1 MPLLDVSDLLSDP
14 DFVQPGLICTREAQ
28 TVNANGI
35 AVNTPLKVQ
44 FSGVVTSDKGDVLER
59 LAAGERI
66 VGNIMITTRFR
77 LRDGKS
83 GYSADI
89 VTVCGKNYTVSSV
102 NDYSQYGRG
111 FVEATCDA
119 MPLSG

>member
-14 DFVQPGLICTREAQ
+14 DFVTLGMICNRSAQ
-28 TVNANGI
+28 TVGANGM
-35 AVNTPLKVQ
+35 AVNTPSKIQ

-66 VGNIMITTRFR
+66 VGNIMITTTFR

-83 GYSADI
+83 GYTADI
-89 VTVCGKNYTVSSV
+89 VTVCGINYTVASV
-102 NDYSQYGRG
+102 NDYSRYGRG
-111 FVEATCDA
+111 FVEASCDLI
-119 MPLSG
+119 PLSG